1 VIQKKNHTK
10 MNAIIFVIALFA
22 IAESSVIK
30 NSKDTVNTV
39 VTEQKPQPQVEIYEK
54 GLPHT
59 SLDSADSDSKV
70 NLVSLSE
77 FEFFG
82 FSNCII

>member
-1 VIQKKNHTK
+1 
-10 MNAIIFVIALFA
+10 
-22 IAESSVIK
+22 
-30 NSKDTVNTV
+30 VNTV